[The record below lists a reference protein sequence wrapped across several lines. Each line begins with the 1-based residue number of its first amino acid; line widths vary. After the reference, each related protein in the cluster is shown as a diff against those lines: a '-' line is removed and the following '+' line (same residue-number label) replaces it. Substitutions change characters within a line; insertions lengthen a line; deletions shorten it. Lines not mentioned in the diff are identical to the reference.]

1 LEDKI
6 DFFNKMY
13 DIVRLV
19 DPLKKR
25 VVEYKG
31 SLEATH
37 DEICYSYW
45 KRDEICDNCISIR
58 AYLDKKCYQKL
69 EQLPNTIMI
78 VTAFSIEN
86 LETPLVLELLKNVT
100 ETMMVGTGNYLEGQL
115 LHDLI
120 TKLNGLAV
128 KDELTDIYNRRYINE
143 RLPADI
149 VRAVIENSPL
159 SIIFLDIDN
168 FKDINDTYGHEFGD
182 KAITEVT
189 GAIMKCIRA
198 GNDWASRY
206 GGDEFLVCLNRT
218 SEAEAYKI
226 AERIRHGISELTIS
240 PQNKIKLTA
249 SLGVYT
255 MNGPKLTAAELISC
269 ADKRMFEAKQQGGNC
284 TKWTD

>member
-1 LEDKI
+1 
-6 DFFNKMY
+6 MY

-25 VVEYKG
+25 VVKYKG
-31 SLEATH
+31 SLEITP

-69 EQLPNTIMI
+69 EQLPNTIMM
-78 VTAFSIEN
+78 VTAFPIEN
-86 LETPLVLELLKNVT
+86 SDTPLVLELLKNVT
-100 ETMMVGTGNYLEGQL
+100 ETMMIGTGDYSEGQL
-115 LHDLI
+115 LQDLI
-120 TKLNGLAV
+120 VKLNGLGI

-143 RLPADI
+143 RLPSDI

-168 FKDINDTYGHEFGD
+168 FKDINDIYGHELGD

-189 GAIMKCIRA
+189 GAITKCIR
-198 GNDWASRY
+198 GGTDWASRY

-218 SEAEAYKI
+218 SESDAYRI
-226 AERIRHGISELTIS
+226 AERIRYSISELMIS
-240 PQNKIKLTA
+240 PEKGIKLTA

-255 MNGPKLTAAELISC
+255 MNDLKLTAAELISR

-284 TKWTD
+284 IK